1 MILTKY
7 IFKHTINNVCLS
19 TIVFLSVIWLSQ
31 SFKTIK
37 LIINK
42 GANLS
47 DFFILSAYSVPN
59 WLLIA
64 LPFGTFA
71 GCMISY
77 LKFENEKEIVVMKA
91 AGLSPLKISNPAIL
105 VALISSIILFILSHL
120 ILPITYKN
128 FKILQNDIRNSSKE
142 LIIKENTFADI
153 NENQTIFIR
162 HLDNKNYFKEIF
174 IQDRNDPFNLVEL
187 YAKTGYLTSD
197 NYKVTLFMD
206 EGTRFS
212 TKGSREPTILDFK
225 NYKLEIMK
233 KKSKSTSSRVVEYNE
248 YSFFDLIKKANQ
260 SKDKKGKLIAE
271 AHSRNTVALSP
282 IVFVLIVM
290 ITILNSNYSRIMSTY
305 KKSISIGFLIIVQS
319 LFVLIKNTVHYNINF
334 LPLMYFSPC
343 FIILLSFFILH
354 KNINFK
360 KFISLI
366 KQRTI
371 HNETL

>member
-7 IFKHTINNVCLS
+7 VFKQTIKN
-19 TIVFLSVIWLSQ
+19 VFLSTMVFLAVIWLTQ
-31 SFKTIK
+31 SFKIIK
-37 LIINK
+37 LIVDK

-47 DFFILSAYSVPN
+47 DFFILSVYNFPS
-59 WLLIA
+59 WLLLA

-77 LKFENEKEIVVMKA
+77 SKFESDKEIVVMKA
-91 AGLSPLKISNPAIL
+91 AGLSPLKISGPAIIVSL
-105 VALISSIILFILSHL
+105 FSSIILFIISHL
-120 ILPITYKN
+120 ILPTTYKN
-128 FKILQNDIRNSSKE
+128 FKTLQNNIRNSSKE

-162 HLDNKNYFKEIF
+162 HLDTKNYFKEIF
-174 IQDRNDPFNLVEL
+174 IQDRNDPLNLVEL
-187 YAKTGYLTSD
+187 YAKTGYLTND
-197 NYKVTLFMD
+197 DYKVTLFMD

-212 TKGSREPTILDFK
+212 TKGSKEPTILDFK

-233 KKSKSTSSRVVEYNE
+233 NKSKSTSSRVVEYNE

-271 AHSRNTVALSP
+271 AHSRNTVALLP

-305 KKSISIGFLIIVQS
+305 KKSISIGFLIIIQS
-319 LFVLIKNTVHYNINF
+319 LFILIKNSVHYSINL

-360 KFISLI
+360 KIISLI

>member
-7 IFKHTINNVCLS
+7 IFKHTINNVCIS
-19 TIVFLSVIWLSQ
+19 TIVFLGVIWLTQ

-77 LKFENEKEIVVMKA
+77 LKFENDKEIVVMKA

-128 FKILQNDIRNSSKE
+128 FKILQTEIRNNSKE
-142 LIIKENTFADI
+142 LIIKDNLFLDI
-153 NENQTIFIR
+153 NENQTIFIGK
-162 HLDNKNYFKEIF
+162 LNEDNYFEEIF
-174 IQDRNDPFNLVEL
+174 IQDRTDPLNLIEL
-187 YAKTGYLTSD
+187 YSQNGVLSAEQNKI
-197 NYKVTLFMD
+197 TLFMNK
-206 EGTRFS
+206 GTRFS
-212 TKGSREPTILDFK
+212 TKVSQEPNILDFN
-225 NYKLEIMK
+225 NYKIEIK
-233 KKSKSTSSRVVEYNE
+233 KNTSKIILTRVVEYNE
-248 YSFFDLIKKANQ
+248 YSFFDLIKKAAQEQ
-260 SKDKKGKLIAE
+260 SKKGKLLAE
-271 AHSRNTVALSP
+271 AHSRNTVVLLP

-290 ITILNSNYSRIMSTY
+290 ITILNSNYSRIVSTY
-305 KKSISIGFLIIVQS
+305 KKTISISFLIIIQS
-319 LFVLIKNTVHYNINF
+319 MFILIKNAVHSNVIL
-334 LPLMYFSPC
+334 LPLMYICPLI
-343 FIILLSFFILH
+343 IILLFFVMIH

-360 KFISLI
+360 NLFKSRL
-366 KQRTI
+366 KGSYV
-371 HNETL
+371 

>member
-7 IFKHTINNVCLS
+7 VFKQTIKN
-19 TIVFLSVIWLSQ
+19 VFLSTMVFLAVIWLTQ
-31 SFKTIK
+31 SFKIIK
-37 LIINK
+37 LIVDK
-42 GANLS
+42 GANFS
-47 DFFILSAYSVPN
+47 DFFILSVYNFPS
-59 WLLIA
+59 WLLLA

-77 LKFENEKEIVVMKA
+77 SKFDSDKEIVVMKA
-91 AGLSPLKISNPAIL
+91 AGISPLKISGPAIIVSL
-105 VALISSIILFILSHL
+105 FASIILFIISHL
-120 ILPITYKN
+120 ILPTTYKN
-128 FKILQNDIRNSSKE
+128 FKTVQNDIRNSSKD

-162 HLDNKNYFKEIF
+162 HLDTKNYFKEIF
-174 IQDRNDPFNLVEL
+174 IQDRNDPLNLAEL
-187 YAKTGYLTSD
+187 YAKTGYLTND
-197 NYKVTLFMD
+197 DYKVTLFMD

-212 TKGSREPTILDFK
+212 TKGSKEPTILDFK

-233 KKSKSTSSRVVEYNE
+233 NKSNSTSSRVVEYNE

-260 SKDKKGKLIAE
+260 SKNKKGKLIAE
-271 AHSRNTVALSP
+271 AHSRNTVALLP

-290 ITILNSNYSRIMSTY
+290 ITILNSNYSRIVSSY
-305 KKSISIGFLIIVQS
+305 KKSISIGFLIIIQS
-319 LFVLIKNTVHYNINF
+319 LFILIKNTVHYNINF
-334 LPLMYFSPC
+334 LPLMYFLPC

-366 KQRTI
+366 KQRII
-371 HNETL
+371 HNEAL